1 MLIVKK
7 VNINKPERLQWRHY
21 GAFIVNFKYIS
32 HLFLVFLM
40 LLWTGKCL
48 LGVSIPLTRNDHYLR
63 KRYEKFNL
71 TTN

>member
-21 GAFIVNFKYIS
+21 DAFIVNFKYIS

-40 LLWTGKCL
+40 LTLN
-48 LGVSIPLTRNDHYLR
+48 R
-63 KRYEKFNL
+63 
-71 TTN
+71 